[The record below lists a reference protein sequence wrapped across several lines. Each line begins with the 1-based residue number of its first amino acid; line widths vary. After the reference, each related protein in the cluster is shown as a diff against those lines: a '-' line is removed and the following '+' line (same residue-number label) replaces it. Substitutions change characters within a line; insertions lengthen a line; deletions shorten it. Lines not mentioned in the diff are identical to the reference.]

1 MKFFSEIHGQDNAI
15 NLLRRSFN
23 RQMISHAYLFCGPSG
38 VGKRTC
44 AEAFARALLCRQ
56 PLQGDACGECRSCR
70 QVEGGNHP
78 DFIIVEP
85 EGGSIK
91 IEQAREIQ
99 RRMTLAPFQGGR
111 QICLIDRAESMT
123 DEAANCFLKTLEE
136 PPAGVV
142 FILTCVQPYALLAT
156 VLSRC
161 QQVMFQLLPVSQVAL
176 ILACLPGVKQE
187 EADLT
192 ALLSGGSVGQA
203 FELLGGGNLTE
214 RRKQLAQII
223 NALDS
228 AGLGEACRL
237 AGSLLSGNK
246 EQSIR
251 EQTLTWIE
259 GLMLWYRDLLIWK
272 ESENEKLIINRDF
285 LQVIKEQASRRE
297 AALLIDRLGKIE
309 EARNRLSKNANPR
322 LVLDVLFLNLC
333 RPAGGKQ
340 GDGFSASHK

>member
-1 MKFFSEIHGQDNAI
+1 MKFFNEIYGQNNALD
-15 NLLRRSFN
+15 LLRRSFA

-38 VGKRTC
+38 VGKKTC
-44 AEAFARALLCRQ
+44 AKAFARALLCQR
-56 PLQGDACGECRSCR
+56 PAEEDACGECRSCR

-78 DFIIVEP
+78 DFLKVEP

-99 RRMTLAPFQGGR
+99 RRVTLAPFQGGR
-111 QICLIDRAESMT
+111 QVCLIDRAESMT
-123 DEAANCFLKTLEE
+123 DEAANCFLKILEE

-161 QQVMFQLLPVSQVAL
+161 QQVLFQLLPVSQVAL
-176 ILACLPGVKQE
+176 ILARLPGVKQE

-203 FELLGGGNLTE
+203 FELLEGGSLAE
-214 RRKQLAQII
+214 SRKRLAQTIDAI
-223 NALDS
+223 DS
-228 AGLGEACRL
+228 AGPGEACRL
-237 AGSLLSGNK
+237 AGSLSGSRD
-246 EQSIR
+246 E
-251 EQTLTWIE
+251 TLAWIE

-309 EARNRLSKNANPR
+309 EARNRLSRNANPR

-333 RPAGGKQ
+333 RPAEGKQ
-340 GDGFSASHK
+340 GDGFSASRK